1 MQSYNSVTSTRR
13 LGILAIVIAVL
24 LVTVIGMANSA
35 AQDRKPQLVVVEDS
49 PSSLAAESEDLVG
62 QIEERD
68 VQIAVLH
75 EQVAFLQQAALSS
88 DLRADEHQDTLLQE
102 QRDLRFSK
110 PHQTQSMNEW
120 RIGYSLGGGQNLR
133 AFETVILPC
142 ESGGE
147 ADPDA
152 AVGPTDD
159 WGRAQINR
167 PTWAARFREL
177 TGAAFEEHIDTPIL
191 NGFMAAHVETEQG
204 LSAWTCWRKR

>member
-1 MQSYNSVTSTRR
+1 M
-13 LGILAIVIAVL
+13 LAMVIAVL
-24 LVTVIGMANSA
+24 LVTLIGMANSA
-35 AQDRKPQLVVVEDS
+35 AQDGEPQLVVVEDS
-49 PSSLAAESEDLVG
+49 PTSLAPEIEELVR
-62 QIEERD
+62 QVEERD

-102 QRDLRFSK
+102 QRDLRFSQ
-110 PHQTQSMNEW
+110 PHQTRSMNEW
-120 RIGYSLGGGQNLR
+120 RIGYSIGGGQNLR

-147 ADPDA
+147 PDPDA

-177 TGAAFEEHIDTPIL
+177 TGAAFEDHIDAPIL

>member
-1 MQSYNSVTSTRR
+1 MHSYNSVTSTRR
-13 LGILAIVIAVL
+13 LIMLAMVSALL
-24 LVTVIGMANSA
+24 LVTLIGMANSA
-35 AQDRKPQLVVVEDS
+35 AQDGEPQLVVVEDS
-49 PSSLAAESEDLVG
+49 PTSLSPEIEELVR
-62 QIEERD
+62 QVEERD

-102 QRDLRFSK
+102 QRDLRFSQ
-110 PHQTQSMNEW
+110 PHQTRSMNEW
-120 RIGYSLGGGQNLR
+120 RIGYSIGGGQNLR

-147 ADPDA
+147 PDPDA

-177 TGAAFEEHIDTPIL
+177 TGAAFEDHIDAPIL

>member
-1 MQSYNSVTSTRR
+1 M
-13 LGILAIVIAVL
+13 LAMVIAVL
-24 LVTVIGMANSA
+24 LVTFIGMGNSA
-35 AQDRKPQLVVVEDS
+35 AQDGEPQLVVVEDS
-49 PSSLAAESEDLVG
+49 PTSLAPEIEELVR

-68 VQIAVLH
+68 VQIEVLQ

-88 DLRADEHQDTLLQE
+88 DLRADQHQDTLLQE
-102 QRDLRFSK
+102 QRQIRFSESY
-110 PHQTQSMNEW
+110 QQRSMNEW
-120 RIGYSLGGGQNLR
+120 AIGYSLGGGQNLT

-167 PTWAARFREL
+167 PTWANRFREL
-177 TGAAFEEHIDTPIL
+177 TGAAFEDHIGKPIL
-191 NGFMAAHVETEQG
+191 NGFMAAHVESEQG

>member
-1 MQSYNSVTSTRR
+1 MHSYNSVTSTRR
-13 LGILAIVIAVL
+13 LIMLAMVSALL
-24 LVTVIGMANSA
+24 LVTLIGMANSA
-35 AQDRKPQLVVVEDS
+35 AQDGEPQLVVVEDS
-49 PSSLAAESEDLVG
+49 PTSLAPEIEELVR
-62 QIEERD
+62 QVEERD

-102 QRDLRFSK
+102 QRDLRFSQ
-110 PHQTQSMNEW
+110 PHQTRSMNEW
-120 RIGYSLGGGQNLR
+120 RIGYSIGGGQNLR

-147 ADPDA
+147 PDPDA

-177 TGAAFEEHIDTPIL
+177 TGAAFEDHIDAPIL